1 MSTAALTGI
10 LALLGCALLAACPAE
25 SHRVERSAQPTS
37 PRDVDNALSAPA
49 HVGDAPS
56 ECTCPKGQVCVI
68 ELSEPGPSS
77 QESARRQPSCE
88 PLPKDCD
95 SNRPCDC
102 LRGRMRHCR
111 PSQQI
116 PGACECDSGMR

>member
-1 MSTAALTGI
+1 MSAALTRS
-10 LALLGCALLAACPAE
+10 LALAACAFLAGCPAE
-25 SHRVERSAQPTS
+25 SHRMERSVAPTGLS
-37 PRDVDNALSAPA
+37 QVDRAPKTA
-49 HVGDAPS
+49 GHVGDPPGG
-56 ECTCPKGQVCVI
+56 CTCPKGQVCVV
-68 ELSEPGPSS
+68 ELSEPGPY

-88 PLPKDCD
+88 SLPKDCD

-111 PSQQI
+111 PSQQV